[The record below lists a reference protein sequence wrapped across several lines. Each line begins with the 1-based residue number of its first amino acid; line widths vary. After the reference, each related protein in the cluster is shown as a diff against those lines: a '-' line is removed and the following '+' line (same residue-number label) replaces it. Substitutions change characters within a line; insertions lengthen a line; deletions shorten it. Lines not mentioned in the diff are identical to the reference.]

1 MSYEIPFLE
10 RGNILIKRFFDIVLS
25 LFLILVTLPIQFIY
39 YLLKQKIEK
48 KIWGLDR
55 EEIRLNLFFSNN
67 RFITSLP
74 LLYHVLLGDISFVG
88 SQFVDI
94 QNENPKHILKPGLI
108 SLINIKKYQDN
119 DSQRINNYYIRNQSL
134 TFDIEI
140 ILKSL
145 FKI

>member
-1 MSYEIPFLE
+1 M
-10 RGNILIKRFFDIVLS
+10 
-25 LFLILVTLPIQFIY
+25 
-39 YLLKQKIEK
+39 
-48 KIWGLDR
+48 
-55 EEIRLNLFFSNN
+55 
-67 RFITSLP
+67 
-74 LLYHVLLGDISFVG
+74 LYHVLLGDISFVG
-88 SQFVDI
+88 SQFVDTH
-94 QNENPKHILKPGLI
+94 NENPKHILKPGLI